1 MHRDSVLRVL
11 SAHWKQIAE
20 DYGVRRLAVFGSVA
34 RGDATSG
41 SDVDILVEFL
51 HPPGFDRYM
60 QLKFYLEAL
69 LRCRVDL
76 VMDSALKPWARE
88 TVLQEAIYVPELE
101 TVSSG
106 HH

>member
-11 SAHWKQIAE
+11 SEHWKEIAE

-34 RGDATSG
+34 RGDATSD

-60 QLKFYLEAL
+60 QIKFYLEAL
-69 LRCRVDL
+69 LGCRVDL

>member
-41 SDVDILVEFL
+41 SEGARAV
-51 HPPGFDRYM
+51 PPAGVYD
-60 QLKFYLEAL
+60 A
-69 LRCRVDL
+69 
-76 VMDSALKPWARE
+76 S
-88 TVLQEAIYVPELE
+88 
-101 TVSSG
+101 
-106 HH
+106 